1 MRSLYDII
9 EYIPAAFNKL
19 FISPIIRASC
29 MSCGNSVRIGRG
41 ARLYGIKNL
50 LIGNDVSIGERAT
63 IMCTRAK
70 VRIGDHVMFGPN
82 VTIITGGHRTD
93 LVGRYMTTVTNAE
106 KRPEDDR
113 DIIFEGDNWI
123 GANATILRGVTVGRG
138 AIIAAGAVV
147 TKDVTPYSVWGGVP
161 ARCLKMRFDA
171 DTLQKHIN
179 MLQNEEGA
187 TKDVDF

>member
-9 EYIPAAFNKL
+9 GYIPAAFNKL
-19 FISPIIRASC
+19 FIDPIIRASC
-29 MSCGNSVRIGRG
+29 MRCGSSVKIGRG
-41 ARLYGIKNL
+41 ARIYGVKNL
-50 LIGNDVSIGERAT
+50 ILGNDVSIGERAT

-70 VRIGDHVMFGPN
+70 VKIGDHVMTGPN

-123 GANATILRGVTVGRG
+123 GANATILRGVTVGRS

-187 TKDVDF
+187 TKNVNF

>member
-9 EYIPAAFNKL
+9 GYIPAAFNKL
-19 FISPIIRASC
+19 FIDPIIRASC
-29 MSCGNSVRIGRG
+29 MRCGSSVKIGRG
-41 ARLYGIKNL
+41 ARIYGVKNL
-50 LIGNDVSIGERAT
+50 ILGNDVSIGERAT

-70 VRIGDHVMFGPN
+70 VKIGDHVMTGPN

-113 DIIFEGDNWI
+113 DIIFEGNNWI
-123 GANATILRGVTVGRG
+123 GANAAILRGVTVGRG

-187 TKDVDF
+187 TKNVNF

>member
-1 MRSLYDII
+1 MAYAIVQVISWSWNKIVVC
-9 EYIPAAFNKL
+9 PMKKAAMG
-19 FISPIIRASC
+19 A
-29 MSCGNSVRIGRG
+29 CGKDVTLGRG
-41 ARLYGIKNL
+41 ISMYGSKNIFL
-50 LIGNDVSIGERAT
+50 RNDVSIGERAT

-82 VTIITGGHRTD
+82 VTMITGGHRTD

-113 DIIFEGDNWI
+113 DIVFEGDNWI

-147 TKDVTPYSVWGGVP
+147 TKDVPPYSVCGGVP

-179 MLQNEEGA
+179 VLKQKEGEL
-187 TKDVDF
+187 KNVDL

>member
-1 MRSLYDII
+1 MKKLYDMIQII
-9 EYIPAAFNKL
+9 PRAFNRL
-19 FISPIIRASC
+19 FINPIIRASC
-29 MSCGNSVRIGRG
+29 MKCGSCVKIGRG
-41 ARLYGIKNL
+41 ARIYGVKNL
-50 LIGNDVSIGERAT
+50 ILGSDVSIGERAA

-93 LVGRYMTTVTNAE
+93 LIGRYMTTVKDEE

-113 DIIFEGDNWI
+113 DIVFEGDNWI

-147 TKDVTPYSVWGGVP
+147 TKDVTPYSVWGGGTGSL
-161 ARCLKMRFDA
+161 LKNA
-171 DTLQKHIN
+171 
-179 MLQNEEGA
+179 
-187 TKDVDF
+187 V

>member
-1 MRSLYDII
+1 M
-9 EYIPAAFNKL
+9 
-19 FISPIIRASC
+19 
-29 MSCGNSVRIGRG
+29 
-41 ARLYGIKNL
+41 YGIKNL

-113 DIIFEGDNWI
+113 DIVFEGDNWI

-171 DTLQKHIN
+171 DTLQKHIS
-179 MLQNEEGA
+179 MLQSEEGA
-187 TKDVDF
+187 TKDVAL

>member
-9 EYIPAAFNKL
+9 GYIPAAFNKL
-19 FISPIIRASC
+19 FIDPIIRASC
-29 MSCGNSVRIGRG
+29 MRCGSSVKIGRG
-41 ARLYGIKNL
+41 ARIYGVKNL
-50 LIGNDVSIGERAT
+50 ILGNDVSIGERAT

-70 VRIGDHVMFGPN
+70 VKIGDHVMTGPN

-147 TKDVTPYSVWGGVP
+147 TKDVPANTVVGGVP
-161 ARCLKMRFDA
+161 ARVIKTIGRL
-171 DTLQKHIN
+171 
-179 MLQNEEGA
+179 
-187 TKDVDF
+187 

>member
-1 MRSLYDII
+1 MIYEFWMLIRSAWNRLIVQPMKKSALAGHGRKI
-9 EYIPAAFNKL
+9 AI
-19 FISPIIRASC
+19 
-29 MSCGNSVRIGRG
+29 GVGVRM
-41 ARLYGIKNL
+41 YGPKNITL
-50 LIGNDVSIGERAT
+50 GNDVSIGEKAT
-63 IMCTRAK
+63 IMCTRAQ

-93 LVGRYMTTVTNAE
+93 LIGRYMTTVKDEE

-113 DIIFEGDNWI
+113 DIVFEGDNWI

-147 TKDVTPYSVWGGVP
+147 TKDVIPYSVWGGVP

-171 DTLQKHIN
+171 DTLQKHIS
-179 MLQNEEGA
+179 MLQSEEGA

>member
-1 MRSLYDII
+1 MIQII
-9 EYIPAAFNKL
+9 PTAFNRL
-19 FISPIIRASC
+19 FISPIIRVSC
-29 MSCGNSVRIGRG
+29 TKCGSCVKIGRN
-41 ARLYGIKNL
+41 ARIYGVKNL
-50 LIGNDVSIGERAT
+50 ILGSDVSIGERAT
-63 IMCTRAK
+63 IMCARAK
-70 VRIGDHVMFGPN
+70 VKIGDHVMFGPN

-171 DTLQKHIN
+171 DTLQKHIS
-179 MLQNEEGA
+179 MLESGEGYIQNV
-187 TKDVDF
+187 TF

>member
-1 MRSLYDII
+1 MRNLYDMIQII
-9 EYIPAAFNKL
+9 PRAFNRL
-19 FISPIIRASC
+19 FISPIIRESC
-29 MSCGNSVRIGRG
+29 MKCGSRVKIGRG
-41 ARLYGIKNL
+41 ARIYGVKNL
-50 LIGNDVSIGERAT
+50 ILGSDVSIGERAT

-70 VRIGDHVMFGPN
+70 IRIGDHVMFGPN

-106 KRPEDDR
+106 KRSEDDR

-147 TKDVTPYSVWGGVP
+147 TKDVTPYSVWGGYRLAV
-161 ARCLKMRFDA
+161 
-171 DTLQKHIN
+171 
-179 MLQNEEGA
+179 
-187 TKDVDF
+187 

>member
-19 FISPIIRASC
+19 FISQIIRVSC
-29 MSCGNSVRIGRG
+29 TKCGSCVKIGRD
-41 ARLYGIKNL
+41 ARIYGVKNL
-50 LIGNDVSIGERAT
+50 ILGNDISIGERAT

-70 VRIGDHVMFGPN
+70 VKIGDHVMFGPN
-82 VTIITGGHRTD
+82 ATIITGGHRTD
-93 LVGRYMTTVTNAE
+93 LIGRYMTTVKDEE

-113 DIIFEGDNWI
+113 DIVFEGDNWI

-147 TKDVTPYSVWGGVP
+147 TKDVIPYSVWGGSTGSLFKNAV
-161 ARCLKMRFDA
+161 
-171 DTLQKHIN
+171 
-179 MLQNEEGA
+179 
-187 TKDVDF
+187 